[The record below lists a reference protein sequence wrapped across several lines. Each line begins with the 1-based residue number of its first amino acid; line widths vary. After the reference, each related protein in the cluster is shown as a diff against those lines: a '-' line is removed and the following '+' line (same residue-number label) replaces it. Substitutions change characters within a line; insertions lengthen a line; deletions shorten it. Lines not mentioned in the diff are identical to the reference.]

1 MSLVI
6 PFSEACERNK
16 DAILE
21 TISPFLQEASSV
33 LEIGSGTAQHAVYFA
48 RNTPHLSWQ
57 TSDQAQYIEGI
68 SAQLQNAE
76 VANVMAPLQL
86 DVRQTVWCESQ
97 QKFDL
102 IYSANTLH
110 IMSWDE
116 VACFFTGLAAVSQ
129 PEAYLIFYG
138 PFKYQGEFT
147 SESNRQFDQIL
158 RARGVGSAIRDFE
171 EVNQLAQDAGL
182 SLVLDQAMP
191 ANNQC
196 IIWQNQQLA

>member
-6 PFSEACERNK
+6 PFSDACERNK
-16 DAILE
+16 DVILE
-21 TISPFLQEASSV
+21 TISPFLQESHTV

-48 RNTPHLSWQ
+48 RNSPHLSWQ
-57 TSDQAQYIEGI
+57 TSDQAQYLAGI
-68 SAQLQNAE
+68 SAQLQIAE

-86 DVRQTVWCESQ
+86 DVRQTVWCEKQ

-102 IYSANTLH
+102 VYSANTLH
-110 IMSWDE
+110 IMSWN
-116 VACFFTGLAAVSQ
+116 VVSSLFTGLAAVSQ
-129 PEAYLIFYG
+129 PQAYLIFYG

-147 SESNRQFDQIL
+147 SESNQQFDQIL
-158 RARGVGSAIRDFE
+158 RARGEGSAIRDFE
-171 EVNQLAQDAGL
+171 EVNQLAHDAGYR
-182 SLVLDQAMP
+182 LVLDQVMP

>member
-16 DAILE
+16 DIILE
-21 TISPFLQEASSV
+21 TISPFLQRVSTV

-48 RNTPHLSWQ
+48 RNTPRLRWQ
-57 TSDQAQYIEGI
+57 TSDQAQYLEGI
-68 SAQLQNAE
+68 RAQLQNAE
-76 VANVMAPLQL
+76 VANVLAPLQL
-86 DVRQTVWCESQ
+86 DVRQTVWCESP

-116 VACFFTGLAAVSQ
+116 VCSLFAGVATVSQ
-129 PEAYLIFYG
+129 PLTYLVFYG
-138 PFKYQGEFT
+138 PFKYRGEFT
-147 SESNRQFDQIL
+147 SESNNQFDQIL

-171 EVNQLAQDAGL
+171 AVNQLAQEAGFTL
-182 SLVLDQAMP
+182 LLDQAMP

-196 IIWQNQQLA
+196 IIWQIKHDA

>member
-16 DAILE
+16 DIILE
-21 TISPFLQEASSV
+21 TISPFLQRVSTV
-33 LEIGSGTAQHAVYFA
+33 LEIGSGTAQHALYFA

-57 TSDQAQYIEGI
+57 TSDQAQYLEGI
-68 SAQLQNAE
+68 NAQLQNAE

-86 DVRQTVWCESQ
+86 DVRQTLWCEKP

-116 VACFFTGLAAVSQ
+116 VCALFTGLAAISQ
-129 PEAYLIFYG
+129 PQTYLIFYG
-138 PFKYQGEFT
+138 PFKYRGEFT
-147 SESNRQFDQIL
+147 SESNKQFDQIL

-171 EVNQLAQDAGL
+171 QVNQQAREAGFD
-182 SLVLDQAMP
+182 LVLDQAMP

-196 IIWQNQQLA
+196 IIWQNQHDL

>member
-16 DAILE
+16 DIILE
-21 TISPFLQEASSV
+21 TISPFLQQASTV

-57 TSDQAQYIEGI
+57 TSDQGQYLEGI

-86 DVRQTVWCESQ
+86 DVRQTLWCEKHK
-97 QKFDL
+97 KFDL

-116 VACFFTGLAAVSQ
+116 VCSLFSGLAAVSQ
-129 PEAYLIFYG
+129 AGAYLIFYG
-138 PFKYQGEFT
+138 PFKYRGEFT
-147 SESNRQFDQIL
+147 SESNKQFDQIL

-171 EVNQLAQDAGL
+171 DVNQLAQNGGFEL
-182 SLVLDQAMP
+182 LLDQAMP

-196 IIWQNQQLA
+196 IIWQNQPLA